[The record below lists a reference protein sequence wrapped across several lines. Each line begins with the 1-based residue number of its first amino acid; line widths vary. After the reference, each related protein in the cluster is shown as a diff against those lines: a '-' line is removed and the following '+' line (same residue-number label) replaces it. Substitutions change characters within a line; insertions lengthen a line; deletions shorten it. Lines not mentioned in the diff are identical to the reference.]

1 MTSPQYFWEHGMWV
15 LPLVMMTIIISL
27 VMLGALYLIFGR
39 GGWRGPS
46 GRGDDSPPRRD
57 SESALD
63 ILKKRYAK
71 GEISKDEFDRMKND
85 ITSD

>member
-1 MTSPQYFWEHGMWV
+1 MTPPQYFWEHGMWV
-15 LPLVMMTIIISL
+15 FPFVMMTIISL
-27 VMLGALYLIFGR
+27 VMLAALYLIFGR

-46 GRGDDSPPRRD
+46 GRSDDSPPRRD

>member
-1 MTSPQYFWEHGMWV
+1 MTPPQYFWEHGMWV
-15 LPLVMMTIIISL
+15 LPFVMMTIIISL
-27 VMLGALYLIFGR
+27 VILGALYLIFGR
-39 GGWRGPS
+39 GGWRGLS
-46 GRGDDSPPRRD
+46 GRGNDSPSHRD